1 MKLRAAA
8 ALIAIAVGSE
18 IITPR
23 AATPLKGL
31 TTSVTPLKGLTTLAQ
46 RSQRVTLRTEDGLSL
61 AATWYE
67 PSNRPAPAVVLV
79 HMLTRSR
86 RDWEAVATRLASEG
100 IGALAIDLR
109 GHGESP
115 GSETDLG
122 AMPQDLGAAKRH
134 LAVRPDVIHSR
145 IGIAG
150 ASLGAN
156 LAAIAAADDAAVAS
170 LVLLSPSL
178 DYRGV
183 RMEAALRKYGKRPA
197 LLVAATDDAYAM
209 RTVKDFAKG
218 AGGIREVLMLD
229 GAGHGTTML
238 SRAPDLARQIV
249 EWFHRTLQ

>member
-1 MKLRAAA
+1 VKLRAAA

-31 TTSVTPLKGLTTLAQ
+31 TTSVTALKGLTTLAQ